1 MKIQGFVFNWKGYQ
15 NDARALEEKIGRFI
29 NVTVINSEEHLNA
42 KYPEWSHL
50 DDTAYFSAQWNKA
63 VELFNADIFFHIQ
76 ADAEFDD
83 FEALLAK
90 TERLFEKYGL
100 GACEP
105 NVDYSSVQYEK
116 SSLPSIE
123 PNVLVV
129 PMTDSTCWF
138 IAGEIMRKLPPID
151 LSINRYGWGIP
162 RAIAALSRLSG
173 MRIVRDYNFTV
184 KHPRSTGYPL
194 GAAMQQLKAYIWSL
208 DPEVR
213 TEIFRCMPAGNVALL
228 SAPSHHSSDGNA
240 SPVTGP

>member
-1 MKIQGFVFNWKGYQ
+1 MKIQGFVFNWKGRQ
-15 NDARALEEKIGRFI
+15 TNARALEEKIGRLI
-29 NVTVINSEEHLNA
+29 DVTVINSEEQLNA
-42 KYPEWSHL
+42 QYPGWIHL

-63 VELFNADIFFHIQ
+63 VELFDADIFFHIQ

-90 TERLFEKYGL
+90 AGRLFEKYGL

-116 SSLPSIE
+116 SRLPSIE
-123 PNVLVV
+123 PNVFVV

-138 IAGEIMRKLPPID
+138 IAGEILRKLPRID

-184 KHPRSTGYPL
+184 KHPKSTNYPL
-194 GAAMQQLKAYIWSL
+194 EPAMRQLKAYIWSL
-208 DPEVR
+208 DPELR
-213 TEIFRCMPAGNVALL
+213 TEIFRCMPARNVELL
-228 SAPSHHSSDGNA
+228 SAPSH
-240 SPVTGP
+240 